1 VIAVSRLSDLL
12 NELSR
17 AQRMNQP
24 QIVKRSN
31 DLGVPL
37 SKGNVSR
44 YLSGKHPEKPQH
56 ATLDAFAQVFGV
68 PAEDLEAA
76 ATHTGHEPFEAHA
89 SADLLTPPQRTAVN
103 EIIRLLA
110 ESNKGAAHAS
120 QAEDQ
125 EDHHPDVSGTRDRTP
140 MKSDELRARR
150 EAQRAEEI
158 DQLNFGTTHK
168 PGDLDQGKLQPPPPA
183 KRSVAY
189 TPDEASEGITGD
201 RESRDRGEEN
211 QDHHGRE

>member
-1 VIAVSRLSDLL
+1 
-12 NELSR
+12 
-17 AQRMNQP
+17 
-24 QIVKRSN
+24 
-31 DLGVPL
+31 
-37 SKGNVSR
+37 
-44 YLSGKHPEKPQH
+44 
-56 ATLDAFAQVFGV
+56 
-68 PAEDLEAA
+68 
-76 ATHTGHEPFEAHA
+76 
-89 SADLLTPPQRTAVN
+89 
-103 EIIRLLA
+103 
-110 ESNKGAAHAS
+110 
-120 QAEDQ
+120 
-125 EDHHPDVSGTRDRTP
+125 